1 VRSPAYVV
9 FFPLQSCRP
18 NPLTITLGASV
29 YNMYEMFALA
39 RRHNRKQSPQISS
52 PLNSDMM
59 SQAASWESLDEAIE
73 ELRTMKRKDLISLFL
88 DCEHPGINDLAVT
101 SEKTN
106 EDDWVYDG
114 YLLDNGPI
122 LVRDDDVITQSLCCI
137 ITNNLALEIL
147 MKSTMFVLY
156 FLDNYYQLHHKC
168 FIWKR
173 LEMARENLLLCK
185 R

>member
-52 PLNSDMM
+52 PLLNSDMM
-59 SQAASWESLDEAIE
+59 SQAASWESLDEAID
-73 ELRTMKRKDLISLFL
+73 ELQTMKRKDLITLFL
-88 DCEHPGINDLAVT
+88 DCEHPDINDLAVT

-122 LVRDDDVITQSLCCI
+122 LVRDDVIKVCVENHKQPLH
-137 ITNNLALEIL
+137 LEIL

-156 FLDNYYQLHHKC
+156 FLVNYYQLHHKC

-173 LEMARENLLLCK
+173 LEVAREDLLLFE